1 MRFHLCKISV
11 LFFLSVYYAN
21 GYSQKTYNY
30 LFKEHPI
37 HFEDPAI
44 KEWASECRIIRGY
57 IRIDDKEL
65 GKATAGE
72 DNACLGKA
80 DNITVSLGDSGIAVV
95 AFREPVKNID
105 GYDFAVFENSFD
117 GQFLELAFVE
127 VSSDSTK
134 WVRFPSISLTP
145 ADIQTNTFGL
155 TDPEKVHNLA
165 GKYRAYYGTPF
176 DIDELRDSAGIDL
189 NNIKYVKIIDV
200 IGSIDDRYASY
211 DTRGNKI
218 NDPWPT
224 PFPQSGFDLDAVAVL
239 KQVTGIRNTEA
250 DQLIRI
256 YPNPSSERI
265 NIDFKTSAF
274 CDLTIVDNTGKILK
288 KYHLDNLD
296 NGINNIGIEDIKPG
310 IYFVIIT
317 GDKKQYVTRLIIY

>member
-1 MRFHLCKISV
+1 MMRFRFCKILV
-11 LFFLSVYYAN
+11 LFFVSVYNAD
-21 GYSQKTYNY
+21 GYSQNYNS
-30 LFKEHPI
+30 LFKEHPVY
-37 HFEDPAI
+37 FEDPAI
-44 KEWASECRIIRGY
+44 KEWASGCRIIRGY
-57 IRIDDKEL
+57 IRIDNKEL

-72 DNACLGKA
+72 DNACLGNA

-95 AFREPVKNID
+95 TFRDPVKNID

-117 GQFLELAFVE
+117 GQFLELAYVE
-127 VSSDSTK
+127 VSSDSIK

-145 ADIQTNTFGL
+145 DNVQTNTFGL
-155 TDPEKVHNLA
+155 TDPEKIHNLA

-176 DIDELRDSAGIDL
+176 DLEELRDSAGIDI

-211 DTRGNKI
+211 DARGNKI

-239 KQVTGIRNTEA
+239 KQVTGVDNREA
-250 DQLIRI
+250 ASLIKI

-265 NIDFKTSAF
+265 YIEFQTAVSHEVA
-274 CDLTIVDNTGKILK
+274 IMDNTGKILK
-288 KYHLDNLD
+288 KYHLDNCF
-296 NGINNIGIEDIKPG
+296 NSIGIEDIEPG
-310 IYFVIIT
+310 AYFIVIN
-317 GDKKQYVTRLIIY
+317 GDEKLYVTRIIIY